1 MSLCIDTIVFFVVPY
16 TVTKGPELFQTE
28 FAGSTAVLMCEA
40 TGYPIPVITWLKNLR
55 DLTVDPRFVVLTV
68 NGSGILYIRNVSV
81 FDEGLYSCVISQPN
95 LRSSLARQSTNL
107 TVIDGKFY
115 FHFGMY
121 VSHIV
126 SITLHTLKCKF
137 LETMSQNHG
146 QKISFLYSSF

>member
-1 MSLCIDTIVFFVVPY
+1 
-16 TVTKGPELFQTE
+16 
-28 FAGSTAVLMCEA
+28 MCEA

-126 SITLHTLKCKF
+126 SITLHTLK
-137 LETMSQNHG
+137 
-146 QKISFLYSSF
+146 

>member
-1 MSLCIDTIVFFVVPY
+1 MSLCIDTIVVFFVAPY

-55 DLTVDPRFVVLTV
+55 DLTVDPRFVVLTD

-126 SITLHTLKCKF
+126 SITLHTLK
-137 LETMSQNHG
+137 
-146 QKISFLYSSF
+146 